1 MLGSKTR
8 LEIQRIREES
18 EAQAAIQTSYG
29 ENNCDTSANFHCL
42 QTFEEDFDS
51 VIHLKE
57 ALF

>member
-1 MLGSKTR
+1 LDQKRAWKYS
-8 LEIQRIREES
+8 ES
-18 EAQAAIQTSYG
+18 EKKAKLKPLFKHRMVKTTAIQ
-29 ENNCDTSANFHCL
+29 SANFHCL